1 MAVFEYRGLVAATG
15 KQVHGVR
22 DADNAKVLRASL
34 KREGI
39 LLTNAQE
46 EDAAHAE
53 GRRNKLDL
61 FGFLRRVSI
70 TDVAMMT
77 RQLATLV
84 MAGIPLVESVAAL
97 TDQVEKLELKRT
109 LTQVRDRLN
118 EGIALA
124 KALEP
129 HPKIFPPLY
138 VNMVAAGE
146 ASGTLETVLERLSDF
161 MEGQARLR
169 SKVSSALAYPVLML
183 IIGSVLIT
191 VMMVAVVPKI
201 TSIFASLDR
210 ALPWY
215 TSLLIFVSN
224 TLKSNEMMGFVLML
238 LTMIALRKA
247 TSAPPGEDKD
257 KPSSM
262 RPAKRSLG
270 ASAFV
275 GMGLGIFVFGL
286 FFYVESVF
294 SYVIGLVVG
303 FVVGLV
309 VARLLSYIATPAGR
323 VWKDSVVLKLPIF
336 GPLFRMLAV
345 ARFSRTLATLLQSG
359 VPLLKAMGIVRNVLG
374 NARLEKVVED
384 AAGSIREGE
393 SIAAPLRR
401 SREFPP
407 IVTHM
412 IAVGE
417 KSGQLEQMLENV
429 AKAYD
434 TQVETRVQ
442 AMTSLLEP
450 LIIVI
455 MGGGVG
461 FIAFSIL
468 MPLIQMND
476 FVQ

>member
-1 MAVFEYRGLVAATG
+1 MAVFEYRGLVVATG

-22 DADNAKVLRASL
+22 DADNAKVLRAAL

-39 LLTNAQE
+39 LLTNAHE
-46 EDAAHAE
+46 ESSAEAE
-53 GRRNKLDL
+53 GRKNKLDL
-61 FGFLRRVSI
+61 GAFFRRVSI

-84 MAGIPLVESVAAL
+84 MAGIPLVEAVAAL
-97 TDQVEKLELKRT
+97 TDQVEKLELKRV

-118 EGIALA
+118 EGISLA

-146 ASGTLETVLERLSDF
+146 ASGTLEAVLERLSDF

-191 VMMVAVVPKI
+191 VMMIAVVPKI

-224 TLKSNEMMGFVLML
+224 TLKSNEMIGFIVMMG
-238 LTMIALRKA
+238 TMIAARKA
-247 TSAPPGEDKD
+247 MSAPQNGDEKE
-257 KPSSM
+257 KPHGP
-262 RPAKRSLG
+262 RAKRPLG
-270 ASAFV
+270 GAAIVAMALGVFV
-275 GMGLGIFVFGL
+275 LVL
-286 FFYVESVF
+286 FFYLESPL
-294 SYVIGLVVG
+294 SYAIGLFIG
-303 FVVGLV
+303 FIVGLIV
-309 VARLLSYIATPAGR
+309 GKLIAYVATPAGR
-323 VWKDSVVLKLPIF
+323 VWKDSFILKLPIF

-374 NARLEKVVED
+374 NARLEKVVEE
-384 AAGSIREGE
+384 ATGSIREGE

-429 AKAYD
+429 ARAYD

-450 LIIVI
+450 LIIVF

>member
-1 MAVFEYRGLVAATG
+1 MAVFEYRGLLVASG

-22 DADNAKVLRASL
+22 DADNAKVLRGLL

-39 LLTNAQE
+39 LLTSAHEESSAQ
-46 EDAAHAE
+46 AE
-53 GRRNKLDL
+53 GRKGKLDL
-61 FGFLRRVSI
+61 FAFFRRVSI

-84 MAGIPLVESVAAL
+84 MAGIPLVEAVAAL
-97 TDQVEKLELKRT
+97 TDQVEKLELKRV
-109 LTQVRDRLN
+109 LTTVRDRLN
-118 EGIALA
+118 EGISLA

-169 SKVSSALAYPVLML
+169 SKVSAALAYPILML
-183 IIGSVLIT
+183 IIGTVLIA

-215 TSLLIFVSN
+215 TSLLIMVSN
-224 TLKSNEMMGFVLML
+224 ALKSNEMVGFLMML
-238 LTMIALRKA
+238 FMMIALRKA
-247 TSAPPGEDKD
+247 SSGPQTDEKD
-257 KPSSM
+257 KPAA
-262 RPAKRSLG
+262 RAAKKSLG
-270 ASAFV
+270 VAAFV
-275 GMGLGIFVFGL
+275 AMGLGIFILLL
-286 FFYVESVF
+286 FFYVDSVV
-294 SYVIGLVVG
+294 SLIIGLTLG

-309 VARLLSYIATPAGR
+309 VSRLLKYIATPVGK
-323 VWKDSVVLKLPIF
+323 VWKDSFLLKLPIF

-359 VPLLKAMGIVRNVLG
+359 VPLLKAMNIVRNVLG
-374 NARLEKVVED
+374 NARLEKVIEE
-384 AAGSIREGE
+384 ATGSIREGE
-393 SIAAPLRR
+393 SIAAPLKR

-412 IAVGE
+412 IAIGE

-429 AKAYD
+429 ARAYD
-434 TQVETRVQ
+434 TQVDTRVQ

-450 LIIVI
+450 LIIVF

>member
-1 MAVFEYRGLVAATG
+1 MAVFEYRGLVVATG

-39 LLTNAQE
+39 LLTKAQE
-46 EDAAHAE
+46 ETAAEAA
-53 GRRNKLDL
+53 GRKNKLD
-61 FGFLRRVSI
+61 FGAFFRRVNL
-70 TDVAMMT
+70 TDVSMMT

-84 MAGIPLVESVAAL
+84 MAGIPLVEAVAAM
-97 TDQVEKLELKRT
+97 TDQVEKMELKRV

-118 EGIALA
+118 EGISLA

-183 IIGSVLIT
+183 IIGTVLIT

-215 TSLLIFVSN
+215 TSLLIGVSN
-224 TLKSNEMMGFVLML
+224 TLKSNEMVGFAVML
-238 LTMIALRKA
+238 ALMIALRKA
-247 TSAPPGEDKD
+247 LSAPEATEDK
-257 KPSSM
+257 PAG
-262 RPAKRSLG
+262 PAAKRPLG
-270 ASAFV
+270 GAAFAA
-275 GMGLGIFVFGL
+275 MGLGVIGMYL
-286 FFYVESVF
+286 FFYLESAF
-294 SYVIGLVVG
+294 AYAIGLVIG
-303 FVVGLV
+303 FVVGLL
-309 VARLLSYIATPAGR
+309 VARLLSYITTPAGK
-323 VWKDSVVLKLPIF
+323 VWKDSLLLRLPIF

-345 ARFSRTLATLLQSG
+345 ARFSRTLATLLNSG

-384 AAGSIREGE
+384 AAG
-393 SIAAPLRR
+393 
-401 SREFPP
+401 
-407 IVTHM
+407 
-412 IAVGE
+412 
-417 KSGQLEQMLENV
+417 
-429 AKAYD
+429 
-434 TQVETRVQ
+434 
-442 AMTSLLEP
+442 
-450 LIIVI
+450 
-455 MGGGVG
+455 
-461 FIAFSIL
+461 
-468 MPLIQMND
+468 
-476 FVQ
+476 